1 MPGEELLEEQREN
14 QVVQGP
20 PPAPIAAGNG
30 GGGAGAEAIR
40 PLQNENENEN
50 ENDGN
55 NVHANEVDNDN
66 HVEPPPGPN
75 PPGAGVGGGQIAQN
89 ADPQNHNGRE
99 DDGDGIEQDGD
110 DNGDNNHIE
119 RPPGPNPPQPAPP
132 DPVPG
137 PGAGGENRNG
147 QNNNQ
152 QENPQPVQERI
163 NMDMAHA
170 VMRAGGARRMW
181 KDHGERG
188 ISFHTMK
195 ELLQMEERHKEKEKD
210 KKDGNKKDKK
220 RDINTQNGLVSGLL
234 HMRDSNIYKAV
245 VLARELEGGG
255 NNPLRSGRFQRFF
268 KSSKYNKAA
277 DSLKIIGAANGALGT
292 LDAVVGEGTY
302 RDSVIGKGIGLI
314 SDFMALVTSI
324 REFVIK
330 IKNYKK
336 GKTRTDKA
344 FTVIGMLTDIFTV
357 LAKGCSMAKTIAGFA
372 GKKDGIFDNGALWDR
387 ITLLMN
393 SASQIGGFLGAARGL
408 HVTRAGISKLKVL
421 ENMRWKGGN
430 GGEGIQ
436 AIVEKY
442 EQPQEAQ
449 GEENGDHADAGE
461 NEDGQTENGIQGN
474 EDEHNEDGRDED
486 VQDENRAQVPAEQH
500 HEDGGNH
507 VNDANPNPNPQP
519 APGGAGAGEEA
530 PHRRRKLRLRIRRKN
545 RNAQEAGQAPQAGAG
560 KKQKPQTAT
569 KTERA
574 ERRVAANKLLNKE
587 EVSSEEKDRL
597 ASYVAIHRRIDRT
610 KRSLA
615 TTSTGLIAA
624 AIGLGSSIA
633 ISVNNNTGSDSSK
646 TAKTWMGFAAS
657 LGGVGATGTKMGI
670 EKRNQEKQDSDE
682 ADAVQA
688 RLWGTIEELKDDKYG
703 LRGAVKK
710 ADTATEEAELEEPRA
725 VYKRYVAA
733 QSQFE
738 DSGVNYAQLFQAPD
752 LRSFK
757 KMLISGI

>member
-1 MPGEELLEEQREN
+1 
-14 QVVQGP
+14 
-20 PPAPIAAGNG
+20 
-30 GGGAGAEAIR
+30 
-40 PLQNENENEN
+40 
-50 ENDGN
+50 
-55 NVHANEVDNDN
+55 
-66 HVEPPPGPN
+66 
-75 PPGAGVGGGQIAQN
+75 
-89 ADPQNHNGRE
+89 
-99 DDGDGIEQDGD
+99 
-110 DNGDNNHIE
+110 
-119 RPPGPNPPQPAPP
+119 
-132 DPVPG
+132 
-137 PGAGGENRNG
+137 
-147 QNNNQ
+147 
-152 QENPQPVQERI
+152 
-163 NMDMAHA
+163 MDMAHA
-170 VMRAGGARRMW
+170 VMRAGGARRLGS
-181 KDHGERG
+181 DRTGRVT
-188 ISFHTMK
+188 SFHTMK
-195 ELLQMEERHKEKEKD
+195 ELLQMEERHKEKAKEAKKD
-210 KKDGNKKDKK
+210 KKDGGKEEKKP
-220 RDINTQNGLVSGLL
+220 DINTQDGLTRGLI

-255 NNPLRSGRFQRFF
+255 NNPLRSGRFSRFF
-268 KSSKYNKAA
+268 KSSKYGKAA
-277 DSLKIIGAANGALGT
+277 DSMKLIGAANGALGT
-292 LDAVVGEGTY
+292 LDKVIGDGGFGN
-302 RDSVIGKGIGLI
+302 SVIGKGITLV
-314 SDFMALVTSI
+314 SNFMALITSI
-324 REFVIK
+324 RDLVTK
-330 IKNYKK
+330 IRNFKK
-336 GKTRTDKA
+336 GKTKTDKA
-344 FTVIGMLTDIFTV
+344 FSVIGMLTDIFTV
-357 LAKGCSMAKTIAGFA
+357 LAKGCAMAKTIAGYC
-372 GKKDGIFDNGALWDR
+372 GKSDGIFGDGKLWDR

-408 HVTRAGISKLKVL
+408 HVTRAGVSKLKVL

-430 GGEGIQ
+430 GGDGIQ

-461 NEDGQTENGIQGN
+461 NEDGR
-474 EDEHNEDGRDED
+474 DEDGRDED
-486 VQDENRAQVPAEQH
+486 VRDENRAQVPAEQH

-545 RNAQEAGQAPQAGAG
+545 RNAQEAEQTPQGQEAGQTPQGQEAGQAPQAGAG

-587 EVSSEEKDRL
+587 GVSSEEKDRL
-597 ASYVAIHRRIDRT
+597 ASYVAIHRRIDKT

-615 TTSTGLIAA
+615 TTSTGLISA

-633 ISVNNNTGSDSSK
+633 TSTNYNTGSDSSK

-682 ADAVQA
+682 ADAVQT

-703 LRGAVKK
+703 LRGARRK
-710 ADTATEEAELEEPRA
+710 ADTATEEAELEEPKA

-738 DSGVNYAQLFQAPD
+738 DSGVDYAQLFQAPD

-757 KMLISGI
+757 KTLISGI